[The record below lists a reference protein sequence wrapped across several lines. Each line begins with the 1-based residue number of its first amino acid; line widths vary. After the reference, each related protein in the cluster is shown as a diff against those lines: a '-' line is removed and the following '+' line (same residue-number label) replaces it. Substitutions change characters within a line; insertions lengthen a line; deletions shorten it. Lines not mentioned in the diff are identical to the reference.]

1 MKTLTETTTQKIVNF
16 LNSLNTE
23 ISITDYVNLEDI
35 DFENSFNS
43 IFELIQDNNGFDI
56 EIIYYSNAI
65 QYLKENDASLKDS
78 LELAIELGYTLENIS
93 SEILAS
99 LLASKNALEN
109 FYNLESD
116 INTFFLELNEELTT
130 LEN

>member
-1 MKTLTETTTQKIVNF
+1 MKTLNELTTQKIVNF

-23 ISITDYVNLEDI
+23 ICVTDYIDINNI
-35 DFENSFNS
+35 DFEGAFSS
-43 IFELIQDNNGFDI
+43 IYDMLPHNVFDI

-78 LELAIELGYTLENIS
+78 IEIALEYGYTLENIS

-99 LLASKNALEN
+99 LLASRNAMESFN
-109 FYNLESD
+109 DLESD
-116 INTFFLELNEELTT
+116 INTFFLELSEELTT
-130 LEN
+130 L